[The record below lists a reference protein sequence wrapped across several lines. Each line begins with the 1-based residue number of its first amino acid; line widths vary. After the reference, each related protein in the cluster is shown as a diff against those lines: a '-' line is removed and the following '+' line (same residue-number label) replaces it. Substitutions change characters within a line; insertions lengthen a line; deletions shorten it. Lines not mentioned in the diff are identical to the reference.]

1 MPLQAHCAVDAMPAR
16 CPQCKSRNRLA
27 SECNGKSCIFTKIH
41 KVDHSPGAYLE
52 GLDLG
57 TTWIGVGDADNI
69 QVVAVPKI
77 VAHLLGTDTL
87 QELSRGMLV
96 ALWRRRALVTSV
108 LAAAARR
115 SRSPGLAVT
124 NEFACFRSF
133 VRIMRQ

>member
-1 MPLQAHCAVDAMPAR
+1 
-16 CPQCKSRNRLA
+16 
-27 SECNGKSCIFTKIH
+27 
-41 KVDHSPGAYLE
+41 
-52 GLDLG
+52 
-57 TTWIGVGDADNI
+57 
-69 QVVAVPKI
+69 VVAVPKI

-133 VRIMRQ
+133 VRIMRQMRSHDAVPIVRRSGTWEIS